1 MLVNTNNST
10 NFGQIIVAPEVM
22 MTVVREATLS
32 VGDVASLTSPS
43 TGIFR
48 RGQGREGVTLQT
60 SEGGLKIDV
69 HVTLQENSNM
79 VEAAKAVQVA
89 VVDAVDQI
97 VGATVE
103 SVDVHVENVSFKNET
118 A

>member
-10 NFGQIIVAPEVM
+10 NYGQIIVAPEVM

-32 VGDVASLTSPS
+32 VADVSSLTSPS
-43 TGIFR
+43 TSIFR
-48 RGQGREGVTLQT
+48 RGQGRDGVTLQT
-60 SEGGLKIDV
+60 SESGLKIDI

-79 VEAAKAVQVA
+79 VESAKAIQIA

-97 VGATVE
+97 VGANIE
-103 SVDVHVENVSFKNET
+103 AVDVHVENVSFKSES